1 MEVELDFLNDLM
13 PEPKEETARDTIIRR
28 IDDGE
33 VVPIV
38 GNAFMN
44 DLAIGNHDALVSGWA
59 RYTNY
64 PLADQGH
71 SLARVAQYTAV
82 HQAGEQGGDDARIKE
97 RYIEFLKA
105 ALQAKARRD
114 EAISAA
120 KRAEVASEARTL
132 TVSEIARRFN
142 YPKVDSPT
150 ANPLRI
156 LAGLPLPIYITTS
169 YHDFLEVALES
180 VGKEPQI
187 EVFRW
192 RDGLESIPSLF
203 APGSTYNPD
212 PQHPLIYHLYG
223 FDRWPASLVLT
234 EDDYLDFLANI
245 FKDGRIL
252 PPCVRRVLTESSLVM
267 IGYRPR
273 DWDFRTLFRGII
285 APRPFSTIKTSVAIQ
300 VEKSD
305 SNLQEYL
312 EKYMSRARF
321 AVEWCEPGDFIR
333 AIYQGWE
340 AH

>member
-1 MEVELDFLNDLM
+1 MEVELDFLADLL

-28 IDDGE
+28 LSDGE
-33 VVPIV
+33 VVPII

-44 DLAIGNHDALVSGWA
+44 TLAIGNHDAIVSGWA

-64 PLADQGH
+64 PMADQGH
-71 SLARVAQYTAV
+71 SLERVAQYTAV
-82 HQAGEQGGDDARIKE
+82 RQAGAGAGDEMRIKE

-114 EAISAA
+114 GAIPGS
-120 KRAEVASEARTL
+120 KREEVASEARTL

-142 YPKVDSPT
+142 YPGIDP
-150 ANPLRI
+150 AADNPLRT

-169 YHDFLEVALES
+169 YHDFLKVALES
-180 VGKEPQI
+180 VGKKPHI

-192 RDGLESIPSLF
+192 RDGLESIPTLF
-203 APGSTYNPD
+203 APGSTYNPN
-212 PQHPLIYHLYG
+212 PQHPLVYHLFG

-252 PPCVRRVLTESSLVM
+252 PPCVRRALTEASLVL
-267 IGYRPR
+267 IGYRPH

-300 VEKSD
+300 VEQSER
-305 SNLQEYL
+305 NMQEYL
-312 EKYMSRARF
+312 EKYMGQARF
-321 AVEWCEPGDFIR
+321 AIEWCDPREFIR
-333 AIYQGWE
+333 VIYQGWE
-340 AH
+340 VR